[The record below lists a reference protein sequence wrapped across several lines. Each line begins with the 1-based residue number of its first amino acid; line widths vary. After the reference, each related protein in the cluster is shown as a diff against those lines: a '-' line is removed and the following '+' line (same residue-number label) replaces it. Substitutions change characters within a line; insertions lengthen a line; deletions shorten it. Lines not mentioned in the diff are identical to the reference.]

1 MAEVPREDGAP
12 LASVYLRTLLHINLA
27 TSLAYLAPFFVVA
40 LGLPI
45 LFWLKP
51 GVADIRVIGLP
62 LSWLLLG
69 LVCYPGLAIL
79 GYMYMRSAETT
90 EEEFSDL
97 VERP

>member
-27 TSLAYLAPFFVVA
+27 TSLAYLAPFLVVA
-40 LGLPI
+40 VGLP
-45 LFWLKP
+45 LMFWLKP
-51 GVADIRVIGLP
+51 SVAGIRVIGLP
-62 LSWLLLG
+62 LSWMVLG
-69 LVCYPGLAIL
+69 LACYPGLAVL
-79 GYMYMRSAETT
+79 GYLYMRSAETT